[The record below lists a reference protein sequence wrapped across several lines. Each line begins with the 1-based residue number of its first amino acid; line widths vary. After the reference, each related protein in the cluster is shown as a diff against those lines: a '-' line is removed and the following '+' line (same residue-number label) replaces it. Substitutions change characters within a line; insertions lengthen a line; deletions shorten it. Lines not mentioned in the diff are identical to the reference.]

1 MVNNLVPIEQTSKV
15 NSAWRKLLEGEIAV
29 TTSLLAFEVALEIF
43 NHGVATSVLDE
54 AVYQKQ
60 FRLTQS
66 DKLDLSVTIAIF
78 ERLLQTKVTNAKGF
92 FRKMN
97 LESVSYE
104 ALERAQNNV
113 TSIVITEKLRLA
125 HNNRIELISLLK
137 QVKRYR
143 NIHSH
148 VKTEISDLGLFCV
161 LAGSVQRFSELY
173 VGKNETLRAR
183 LEENAQIAESLVAD
197 VFVRSNNEASSK
209 AENYQVILAEELRG
223 LNETIEEL
231 KLSVKSQSTSEPI
244 VTIKDETSSHLSQ
257 GSVEIVSGHS
267 VENEQSNIQK
277 GGFPDN
283 ELEAPGDIVAYP
295 KTVYYTPGQAKK
307 TLQVIQKKIAT
318 RTLEDGAK
326 VTLNSN
332 ILQLA
337 IINEIIAKEVR
348 SLQDYKA
355 AQDILWRYK
364 AHKETMDVQLDFW
377 WPEIQTV
384 LNNIMWAED
393 IG

>member
-1 MVNNLVPIEQTSKV
+1 MVNNLIPIEQASKV

-29 TTSLLAFEVALEIF
+29 TTSLLAFEIALEIF
-43 NHGVATSVLDE
+43 NQGVATSVLDE

-66 DKLDLSVTIAIF
+66 DKLDLSVTVAIF
-78 ERLLQTKVTNAKGF
+78 ERLHQTKVINAKGF

-97 LESVSYE
+97 REAVSYE
-104 ALERAQNNV
+104 ALERAQDRV
-113 TSIVITEKLRLA
+113 TSVAITEKLRLA

-197 VFVRSNNEASSK
+197 VFVRSNYEASSK
-209 AENYQVILAEELRG
+209 AESNQVKLAEELRG
-223 LNETIEEL
+223 LNAVIEEL
-231 KLSVKSQSTSEPI
+231 KLSVKSQSESEPI
-244 VTIKDETSSHLSQ
+244 LTIKDETSSHLSQ
-257 GSVEIVSGHS
+257 GNVEIVSGHS
-267 VENEQSNIQK
+267 VESEKSNFEKGEFSENEREES
-277 GGFPDN
+277 
-283 ELEAPGDIVAYP
+283 GDIVEYP
-295 KTVYYTPGQAKK
+295 ETVYYTPGQAKRA
-307 TLQVIQKKIAT
+307 LQAIQKKIVT
-318 RTLEDGAK
+318 STPRDEAK
-326 VTLNSN
+326 VTLTNN

-348 SLQDYKA
+348 SLKDYKA

-377 WPEIQTV
+377 WPEIQNI